1 MLENAPLII
10 LRHLTNIV
18 EDLSKWDTVG
28 YGVQDSTHW
37 YDFMNKVKFLLGLP
51 SGANRIMK
59 RLMRESVYIGNNI
72 IKSLYNI
79 IEVN

>member
-1 MLENAPLII
+1 M
-10 LRHLTNIV
+10 V
-18 EDLSKWDTVG
+18 SKT
-28 YGVQDSTHW
+28 STHW
-37 YDFMNKVKFLLGLP
+37 NDFMNKVKVLLGLP

-79 IEVN
+79 IEMN